1 MTERIRPVLFVNKI
15 DRQILELQNDGETM
29 YQNFVRVVDMVNV
42 IISQYDLPEMGN
54 LFLLPQKGNV
64 AFGTGKDCWG
74 FSLTRFAQI
83 FADKFKSDRTKMME
97 KLWGDNYF
105 DAERKVWTTN
115 EMTESGKQL
124 KRTFVQFIMDPII
137 KLARAVLE
145 GNKEQ

>member
-1 MTERIRPVLFVNKI
+1 MLFVNKI

-83 FADKFKSDRTKMME
+83 FADKFKTDRTKMME

-105 DAERKVWTTN
+105 DSERKVWTTN
-115 EMTESGKQL
+115 EVTESGKQL